1 MIRMSGFD
9 LETTGAKPE
18 TARIVQFGF
27 AHVGGD
33 QRPEVVECLVDPG
46 VDVPEEAANIH
57 GLTTEKVRAEGV
69 NNVAAI
75 TQIVKQVTECVNNA
89 RPLVGHNISYDL
101 TVLDRE
107 CRRHLGAPLET
118 LVGAPVR
125 PGINAAP
132 IWVATPAQ
140 CTLSMLR
147 QRLQAMGRKG
157 YPPRLLVVDHVGL
170 MSSTGRNESRY
181 TEISAYARGL
191 KLIAMEFDIPVV
203 MLCQVNRGVGQR
215 ADAIPRVSDLR
226 DSGELEQSS
235 DMVVMVHRPDYD
247 LADKENERAGEVD
260 LYIAKNR
267 SGPTAVVTLSS
278 QLHYARFAD
287 MAQG

>member
-1 MIRMSGFD
+1 MKGTPMIRMSGFD

-125 PGINAAP
+125 P
-132 IWVATPAQ
+132 
-140 CTLSMLR
+140 
-147 QRLQAMGRKG
+147 
-157 YPPRLLVVDHVGL
+157 VVDTLVL
-170 MSSTGRNESRY
+170 SKRIDPYR
-181 TEISAYARGL
+181 R
-191 KLIAMEFDIPVV
+191 
-203 MLCQVNRGVGQR
+203 
-215 ADAIPRVSDLR
+215 RVSDTQVPT
-226 DSGELEQSS
+226 S
-235 DMVVMVHRPDYD
+235 
-247 LADKENERAGEVD
+247 
-260 LYIAKNR
+260 
-267 SGPTAVVTLSS
+267 SGPVWSRWSPPSGPPSCGMRARLMVRCTTAVC
-278 QLHYARFAD
+278 RC
-287 MAQG
+287 M